1 MLRTL
6 KKRLFV
12 PSAENQD
19 IFLQGRFWH
28 TFWTLSLFGHHM
40 SLTCRWSIYF
50 GETWDPQKH
59 NSGKGNHEQCI
70 MKTMC
75 ARSIK
80 SPDSSLQTQRKIQKT
95 HLAASLLKARANELI
110 LYMKTCFFNH
120 IFSLETKQWQ
130 ITELKAKKLCTTKLN
145 TATSDSHRRKR

>member
-95 HLAASLLKARANELI
+95 HLAASLLKSESERTYLIYENLLLQPYFFARNQAVANYRIKSKKVMYDEAEH
-110 LYMKTCFFNH
+110 CH
-120 IFSLETKQWQ
+120 IW
-130 ITELKAKKLCTTKLN
+130 
-145 TATSDSHRRKR
+145 

>member
-80 SPDSSLQTQRKIQKT
+80 SPDSSLQTQRKIQKNSSCISPERRERT
-95 HLAASLLKARANELI
+95 NLPNT
-110 LYMKTCFFNH
+110 KTCFFNH